1 MTEQKTLSPKIT
13 HLSWG
18 SLEIEGQSSLFK
30 DAKLFPGGARKWD
43 WNETGTEHEP
53 GIQPSDVEELL
64 EHGATVIVLSRGF
77 YERLQVSRETL
88 QELEERNV
96 TTHVE
101 QTEEAVRLYNELT
114 KSEKVGALVHSTC

>member
-30 DAKLFPGGARKWD
+30 DVKLFPGGARKWD

-88 QELEERNV
+88 QELEERNI